1 MNDKLEDNKELA
13 TKLIDLMLT
22 YSIKDSHIYL
32 ELLNKEAQF
41 YQRRLITLET
51 NKPFWFERKKM
62 KEHNKEINKCES
74 KLMTI
79 YLKIG
84 EEMDLIIKMNN
95 SIRNAN
101 ND

>member
-51 NKPFWFERKKM
+51 NKPFGLKEKM

-79 YLKIG
+79 YLKIE

>member
-1 MNDKLEDNKELA
+1 
-13 TKLIDLMLT
+13 
-22 YSIKDSHIYL
+22 
-32 ELLNKEAQF
+32 
-41 YQRRLITLET
+41 
-51 NKPFWFERKKM
+51 M

-79 YLKIG
+79 YLKIE